1 MIFVRSENIKSHH
14 WLAKIARGDCGVEG
28 TFGHLAIAL
37 LLAVIDHLLA
47 PYITDGSVSMG
58 YLAIAAMIFYGI
70 YVANIGMGF
79 WRLTR
84 KLSGEVKI
92 FLLRIL
98 AAGCVIVGISA
109 IFNGFIIVFALLV
122 F

>member
-58 YLAIAAMIFYGI
+58 YLAIAAMIFM
-70 YVANIGMGF
+70 AFMS
-79 WRLTR
+79 L
-84 KLSGEVKI
+84 
-92 FLLRIL
+92 IL
-98 AAGCVIVGISA
+98 AWDSGVWRGNYQERLRYFCCV
-109 IFNGFIIVFALLV
+109 F
-122 F
+122 